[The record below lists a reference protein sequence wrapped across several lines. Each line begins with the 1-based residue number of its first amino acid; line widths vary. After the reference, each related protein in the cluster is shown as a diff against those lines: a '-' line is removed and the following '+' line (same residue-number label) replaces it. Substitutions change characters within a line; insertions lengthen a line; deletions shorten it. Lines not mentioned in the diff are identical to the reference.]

1 MTTPPESLM
10 LRSYL
15 DAQRRHVLGILEGL
29 DDEAL
34 VRPVLPSGWSC
45 AGMLQHLALD
55 VERFWFRCVIS
66 GQPEARDS
74 LDAGEDGWHVAEDV
88 APPTLVELYRDE
100 VHRADAVLASV
111 SLDQPPAWWPQDLFG
126 DPHMENVRDVILHV
140 MVETASHAGHL
151 DAARELID
159 ERQW

>member
-66 GQPEARDS
+66 GEPEAIDS
-74 LDAGEDGWHVAEDV
+74 LGCGGRVARRRRRS
-88 APPTLVELYRDE
+88 A
-100 VHRADAVLASV
+100 H
-111 SLDQPPAWWPQDLFG
+111 
-126 DPHMENVRDVILHV
+126 
-140 MVETASHAGHL
+140 
-151 DAARELID
+151 DAAGALPRRGPPSRRGTRL
-159 ERQW
+159 R